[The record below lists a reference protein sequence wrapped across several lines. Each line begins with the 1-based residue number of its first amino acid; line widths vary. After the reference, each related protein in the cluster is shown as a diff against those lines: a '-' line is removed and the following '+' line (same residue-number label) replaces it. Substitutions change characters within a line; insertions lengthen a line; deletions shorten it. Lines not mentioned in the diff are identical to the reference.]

1 MHSLLVSFVLFGQ
14 VGVPNPPTP
23 AAAASVPSPST
34 TESVD
39 DLRTWLLARLI
50 VDMSFDVQKSGEVER
65 MLNRMDERQMR
76 ALVAAYK
83 EKSER
88 KSQSSIVQK
97 ETSQQQ
103 ALDQAKLDQQQAEAY
118 RDHLK
123 REYDRS
129 LLQGHMTQN
138 LVYQNALNSQRMMY
152 LTNGPIG
159 YSSLGYGGLGY
170 GVMSYGGFG
179 FGAPGFGG
187 PVMYG
192 PGIRVW

>member
-1 MHSLLVSFVLFGQ
+1 
-14 VGVPNPPTP
+14 
-23 AAAASVPSPST
+23 
-34 TESVD
+34 
-39 DLRTWLLARLI
+39 
-50 VDMSFDVQKSGEVER
+50 
-65 MLNRMDERQMR
+65 
-76 ALVAAYK
+76 
-83 EKSER
+83 
-88 KSQSSIVQK
+88 
-97 ETSQQQ
+97 
-103 ALDQAKLDQQQAEAY
+103 
-118 RDHLK
+118 
-123 REYDRS
+123 
-129 LLQGHMTQN
+129 MTQN

>member
-1 MHSLLVSFVLFGQ
+1 MSALFITLVLFSQ
-14 VGVPNPPTP
+14 VGVPNPPAS
-23 AAAASVPSPST
+23 AAVVPSPSA

-76 ALVAAYK
+76 ALVDAYK

-88 KSQSSIVQK
+88 KAQSSVVQK

-103 ALDQAKLDQQQAEAY
+103 SLDQAKLDLQQAEAY

-138 LVYQNALNSQRMMY
+138 LVFQNAVNSQRMMY
-152 LTNGPIG
+152 MTNGPIG

-170 GVMSYGGFG
+170 GAMSYGGFG

-187 PVMYG
+187 PVFYG
-192 PGIRVW
+192 PGMRVW